1 MSEAET
7 GARIDALETRI
18 AYQDRVI
25 EELNTAITEQW
36 KQIESLTRQVER
48 MADRLQQVA
57 DTAAPG
63 APEPP
68 PPHY

>member
-1 MSEAET
+1 MNDVET
-7 GARIDALETRI
+7 SSRIDAMETRI
-18 AYQDRVI
+18 AYQDRII

-57 DTAAPG
+57 DNASPN

>member
-1 MSEAET
+1 MSGEA
-7 GARIDALETRI
+7 ARIDALEMRI
-18 AYQDRVI
+18 AHQERVI
-25 EELNTAITEQW
+25 EELNATVTGQW
-36 KQIESLTRQVER
+36 KEIETLRRQVER

-57 DTAAPG
+57 DNAAPN

>member
-1 MSEAET
+1 MSGAEA
-7 GARIDALETRI
+7 GARIDAMEARI

-57 DTAAPG
+57 DNAAPDS
-63 APEPP
+63 PEPP

>member
-1 MSEAET
+1 MSDADA
-7 GARIDALETRI
+7 GARIDAMETRI
-18 AYQDRVI
+18 AYQDRII

-57 DTAAPG
+57 GNAAPNS
-63 APEPP
+63 PEPP

>member
-1 MSEAET
+1 MREAET
-7 GARIDALETRI
+7 SARIDAMEARI
-18 AYQDRVI
+18 AYQDRII
-25 EELNTAITEQW
+25 EELNAAITEQW

-57 DTAAPG
+57 DNASPN